1 MAISSACTLKTSLKV
16 YTESR
21 MAKKIA
27 QRMNRTAGHRM
38 PPAMMALHSEEA
50 GNQPIAE
57 NGENGVV
64 VEFQLQATDSKW

>member
-1 MAISSACTLKTSLKV
+1 
-16 YTESR
+16 